1 MGAGLTIWTG
11 SAFDC
16 SSKNNEILLR
26 HSQFEV
32 MPNSE
37 TCNNGRIIGHG
48 ISGISSSDG
57 IKYISQLIIQLNV
70 NDTLEGETVKCVHNN
85 LRNEIV
91 LGTHLITY
99 TTTGTVTIT

>member
-16 SSKNNEILLR
+16 SPKNNEILLR

-32 MPNSE
+32 MPMSE

-48 ISGISSSDG
+48 ISGIFGSEG

-91 LGTHLITY
+91 LGTHVITH
-99 TTTGTVTIT
+99 TTTGTATIT